1 MHRCCSYQRAFEHW
15 VSLVSDVVNIDRL
28 LGSERGTVSHDR
40 PLLVSIGDRAI
51 CGRDRFHHRSVAII
65 ARSAAA
71 RVTKQ
76 ISHAGVGWNGEIF
89 LCCHGHG
96 SDCPYWDILV
106 RSNSPLDDDA
116 MWNGPMIWSFL
127 LEHDLRAATFSRLL
141 REKTARGRP
150 AIPRRSSVGRHP

>member
-1 MHRCCSYQRAFEHW
+1 MIGALVLFVFVLTRIRALG
-15 VSLVSDVVNIDRL
+15 LVGFDVVNIDRL
-28 LGSERGTVSHDR
+28 LGSGRGTVSHDR

-76 ISHAGVGWNGEIF
+76 MSHAGVGWNGEIF
-89 LCCHGHG
+89 LCCHCRG

-116 MWNGPMIWSFL
+116 ISGMVS
-127 LEHDLRAATFSRLL
+127 
-141 REKTARGRP
+141 
-150 AIPRRSSVGRHP
+150 